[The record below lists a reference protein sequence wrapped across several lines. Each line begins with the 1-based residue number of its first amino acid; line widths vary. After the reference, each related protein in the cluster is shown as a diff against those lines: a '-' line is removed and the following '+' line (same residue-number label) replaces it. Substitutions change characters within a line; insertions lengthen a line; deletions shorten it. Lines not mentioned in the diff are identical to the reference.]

1 MNKKIEKE
9 DSSVASS
16 NENEDIEL
24 QGNLSDQIVESPR
37 SLVSSS
43 SDMSD
48 NQNDKKEIFF
58 TKQLETKIE
67 DAPDD
72 HLSDFSNDS

>member
-1 MNKKIEKE
+1 
-9 DSSVASS
+9 
-16 NENEDIEL
+16 
-24 QGNLSDQIVESPR
+24 LSDQIVESPR
-37 SLVSSS
+37 SAVSSS

-48 NQNDKKEIFF
+48 NQNDKKEMLF

>member
-1 MNKKIEKE
+1 MKKKVEKE

-16 NENEDIEL
+16 DGNEDLEL

-37 SLVSSS
+37 SAVSSS

-48 NQNDKKEIFF
+48 NQNDKKEILF

-67 DAPDD
+67 DTPDD